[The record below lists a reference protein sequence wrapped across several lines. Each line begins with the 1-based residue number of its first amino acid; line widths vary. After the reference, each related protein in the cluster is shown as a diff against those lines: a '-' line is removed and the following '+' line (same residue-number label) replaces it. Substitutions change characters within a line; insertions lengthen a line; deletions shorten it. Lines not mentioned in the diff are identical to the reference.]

1 MAIQT
6 TLNLRTFPQ
15 LFWSFKICHPPKK
28 STTAKRYK
36 RDVQRGLSGFSLK
49 INQNESLSRRK
60 NEDHQ
65 ARLQSDDK
73 DEDDSGCDYDDD
85 DDDDDEGDEEK
96 RGDTNAL
103 SSEVHHVWSTLVQ
116 ACGAGI
122 PKTSPPTKPCQVF
135 SLERTTSLCVY
146 VFIFLFLLQSFSS
159 GASSSS
165 SVRISELVHQ

>member
-73 DEDDSGCDYDDD
+73 DEDDGGGDCDCDDD
-85 DDDDDEGDEEK
+85 NEGNDEKEERHK
-96 RGDTNAL
+96 CAVIWGPPCLKHPCASLWSRDSQNIATDQTL
-103 SSEVHHVWSTLVQ
+103 SSFQFGEDNQLVRLCIHIFIST
-116 ACGAGI
+116 
-122 PKTSPPTKPCQVF
+122 TEF
-135 SLERTTSLCVY
+135 
-146 VFIFLFLLQSFSS
+146 FIGSF
-159 GASSSS
+159 
-165 SVRISELVHQ
+165 